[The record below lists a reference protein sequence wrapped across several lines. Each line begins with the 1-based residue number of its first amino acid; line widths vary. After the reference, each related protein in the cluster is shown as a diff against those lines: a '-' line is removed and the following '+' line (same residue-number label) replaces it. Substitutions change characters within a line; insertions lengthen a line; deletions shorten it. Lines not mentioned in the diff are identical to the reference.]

1 MIVIPSW
8 RPRRLSVQGLGPR
21 LQQVR
26 RHILARNDRVEIP
39 QSLDRLLLPGVET
52 RFRQL
57 RTSDQQHLIA
67 VAESLSR
74 NDAGDD
80 LVTAGLLH
88 DIGKAAPGIT
98 IRLTDRVAKV
108 LLENLAPIAIA
119 HISRQRAPRYGNALW
134 VLARHA
140 QTGSELA
147 AQAGYD
153 QRVQWLIANH
163 ERSEPVNDPDLLL
176 LIAVD
181 EASDR
186 YPAG

>member
-8 RPRRLSVQGLGPR
+8 RPGRLSVQGLGPR

-39 QSLDRLLLPGVET
+39 QSLDRLLLPSVET

-74 NDAGDD
+74 NDEGDD

-147 AQAGYD
+147 AQVGYD
-153 QRVQWLIANH
+153 QRVQWLITNH
-163 ERSEPVNDPDLLL
+163 DQKGTIDDHDLQP
-176 LIAVD
+176 LIAAD
-181 EASDR
+181 GADDQRSAR
-186 YPAG
+186 